1 MAKKAFL
8 PPRWFVRLAWRTHRA
23 LYKITGGRR
32 GLGESLQDIKISQ
45 ITLKIFL
52 KGNFLTTTA

>member
-45 ITLKIFL
+45 IT
-52 KGNFLTTTA
+52 